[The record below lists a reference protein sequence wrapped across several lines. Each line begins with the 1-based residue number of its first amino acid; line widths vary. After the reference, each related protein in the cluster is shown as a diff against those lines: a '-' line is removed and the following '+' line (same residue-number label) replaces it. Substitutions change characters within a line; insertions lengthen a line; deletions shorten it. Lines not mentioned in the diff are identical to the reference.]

1 MRRVGVRYSNSAR
14 QCLRRGG
21 VQGRSDHRRGSGGS
35 SGGLWAIL
43 RSTAGGKRDSEC
55 QKCDGV
61 QGSSVHDRGVSPPPR
76 RASDGRNKV
85 RIGTVMCRKRLDPVA
100 IQQWSIPMC
109 RPHCSLA
116 LVIPHLPV
124 AQHPSSMFRSLT
136 ASLTALSSSLSAQIT
151 FTSSG
156 SFVVPPGVGMTIEL
170 VGPGGNGTSNG
181 GGGGGGGAFAS
192 GVYEVTP
199 GTSYS
204 VVVGTSGS
212 GTATSISSLGISAGA
227 GGNATTTPD
236 PNNGGGGSGGV
247 AQGGGVNRNGGS
259 GGGGYWTYF
268 GGGGGGAGGPTANGG
283 AGGNTVVWTGGNCL
297 TPGGAAGVGGEA
309 PGGGGGKGAGF
320 TDNNCSV
327 SNPAANGRSYGGGG
341 GGGNGIGSPVGIGG
355 GG

>member
-55 QKCDGV
+55 QKCNGV
-61 QGSSVHDRGVSPPPR
+61 QGSSVHDRSVSPPR

-170 VGPGGNGTSNG
+170 VGPGGNGASNG

-212 GTATSISSLGISAGA
+212 GTATSISSLGISACA

-236 PNNGGGGSGGV
+236 PNIGGGGSGGV

-341 GGGNGIGSPVGIGG
+341 GNGIGSPVGIGG